1 MSIQVFILSRLMV
14 EKTYPY
20 KLKKQMTEP
29 IPLDELGGIT
39 ESKLYYHFDA
49 LAKKGLIEPVEVIK
63 EEHRPDKQVFEI
75 TTKGKEELP
84 KKIYQLFKSAN
95 DINDI
100 VIGLA
105 NLKYVD
111 PEKVVALLNAR
122 LAEYKAHWDRI
133 MNFENT
139 SKRDRKS
146 ENLNELLVGYF
157 TTKSDHTIYWLE
169 EAIIQIEQ
177 GNL

>member
-1 MSIQVFILSRLMV
+1 MSIQVFILSKLMV

-63 EEHRPDKQVFEI
+63 EENRPDKQVFGI
-75 TTKGKEELP
+75 TAKGREELP
-84 KKIYQLFKSAN
+84 NKIYKLFESAN

-105 NLKYVD
+105 NLRYVD
-111 PEKVVALLNAR
+111 PEKAVALLNAR
-122 LAEYKAHWDRI
+122 LVKYKAHWDRI

-139 SKRDRKS
+139 SKRDKKS

-169 EAIIQIEQ
+169 EAIKQIEQ